1 MTGYASPPEPGW
13 ATGPGDE
20 WRTGPQPAVGP
31 GLDGPG
37 PGGPAADPAPPPGG
51 TSTGGW
57 EWLTARPAPP
67 ASVTGPVPV
76 HAPPPVSVPPP
87 AQAPPPGYV
96 TGPTPAVQ
104 ALMAAGDQERAASRH
119 SRRARGLSDGDE
131 AWAMLGYLGVPF
143 ISILAPLTVYLAR
156 SRRSP
161 FVRQQATQAL
171 NFAITMLLYN
181 LCVLIMAGILALDE
195 VGIALAVAGPVALG
209 LWLAALYFLA
219 RAAIKASTGEFYA
232 IPSWICATFAR

>member
-20 WRTGPQPAVGP
+20 WRTGPQPAVSPGP
-31 GLDGPG
+31 GGPG
-37 PGGPAADPAPPPGG
+37 PGGQAPGLAPPPGG
-51 TSTGGW
+51 TSSGGW
-57 EWLTARPAPP
+57 EWLTARPPP
-67 ASVTGPVPV
+67 ASVTGPMPV
-76 HAPPPVSVPPP
+76 QAPPPVSAPP
-87 AQAPPPGYV
+87 AAQAPGYV

-119 SRRARGLSDGDE
+119 SRRSRGLSDGDE
-131 AWAMLGYLGVPF
+131 AWAMLAYLGVPF
-143 ISILAPLTVYLAR
+143 ISILAPLTVCLAR

-161 FVRQQATQAL
+161 FVRQHATQAL

-219 RAAIKASTGEFYA
+219 RAAIKASTGEFCTV
-232 IPSWICATFAR
+232 PPWICATFVR